1 MAKTELN
8 IIKNWFKTGLKP
20 TQGQFWSTWDSFW
33 HKDEKLPI
41 SNVEN
46 LENILNNKAENNH
59 NHAEYATN
67 DASSLSEENINNW
80 QAKLGIEDLE
90 MTDESVKITEDYP
103 EFGLENG
110 NSIKSFNSTVYSML
124 SSDNLGSN
132 FANTDLEVDEDR
144 KHTGEATV
152 DFGMPLVFSNP
163 SQKFSGL
170 QDKSGDENFNAFQVT
185 DEQGNLARATQ
196 IANLFEKTLQGTTS
210 EQALRIGQLLG
221 GGAGD
226 AGQMS
231 VHTISPPV
239 IQNRYDAVEWVL
251 LYGANLKLSNDRKIE
266 IINKQTGL
274 VVIEIP
280 NNQIISESSNE
291 LSFYYNFNSFPEGV
305 YCPRITSGSKVYS
318 VDQELTVV
326 KDIEDID
333 FSKTTWE
340 WFYTDD
346 ISPSVNNSATGN
358 RFTIEIP
365 QGVGAIPK
373 VNLKSSE
380 LFVEG
385 DDFYI
390 EMNINFSAFSTGIDD
405 SNLSYIGIGYSST
418 ANSINIG
425 SEVYMNYMNLHGF
438 SQALRYYNNGQYG
451 TLLYGSGILPV
462 KITKTGNLFKT
473 TIGSNTI
480 TKTLSNNSGYS
491 VFAQFVGQA
500 VGGQIIQGQIVKAFK
515 FN

>member
-1 MAKTELN
+1 MSTDKN

-144 KHTGEATV
+144 KHTGESTV
-152 DFGMPLVFSNP
+152 DFGMPLIFSNP
-163 SQKFSGL
+163 SQRFSGL
-170 QDKSGDENFNAFQVT
+170 QDKSDDENFNAFQVT

-226 AGQMS
+226 AGAMS
-231 VHTISPPV
+231 VNMISPYV
-239 IQNRYDAVEWVL
+239 IQNRFDSIEYIL
-251 LYGANLKLSNDRKIE
+251 LRGANLKLATLRKIE
-266 IINKQTGL
+266 ILNKETNE
-274 VVIEIP
+274 VVVTIP
-280 NNQIISESSNE
+280 NNQIISESSTE
-291 LSFYYNFNSFPEGV
+291 LIFYFNFYQFSEDTYV
-305 YCPRITSGSKVYS
+305 IRLTSGSKVYTTS
-318 VDQELTVV
+318 QEFRVLRE
-326 KDIEDID
+326 IEDININAIQ
-333 FSKTTWE
+333 WE
-340 WFYTDD
+340 WVYADGVT
-346 ISPSVNNSATGN
+346 PSVNDIASGGN
-358 RFTIEIP
+358 FTIETP
-365 QGVGAIPK
+365 SGSGPIPK

-380 LFVEG
+380 LFAEG
-385 DDFYI
+385 DDFSI
-390 EMNINFSAFSTGIDD
+390 EMQIDFSHKDSDIEQNISR
-405 SNLSYIGIGYSST
+405 IGIGYSNTELNTNHGSLVYLGY
-418 ANSINIG
+418 NYFYGRNMVIG
-425 SEVYMNYMNLHGF
+425 SVEGPQATPTSGNL
-438 SQALRYYNNGQYG
+438 
-451 TLLYGSGILPV
+451 I
-462 KITKTGNLFKT
+462 ITKTGNLFKT
-473 TIGSNTI
+473 TISGGGTASTI
-480 TKTLSNNSGYS
+480 LSNNSGYS
-491 VFAQFVGQA
+491 IF
-500 VGGQIIQGQIVKAFK
+500 IQLIGRNFIGENQIVQGKILRAFK